1 MLEKLKVLNQM
12 ILNSSAKIEID
23 DMNKLEISFKFA
35 DSYNIEEFTDS
46 IIKIKQ
52 IDCEAII
59 IKSSNTQPPLNSEIN
74 KCDNGDE
81 MKKYLIHHL
90 EKHIKISSANIIY
103 KLIINKNQLVNSN
116 YNINWFYNSKYF
128 FKMLYDP
135 LANVEIIS
143 KLISCDKF
151 NVILFLDDDIFL
163 KNKYLII
170 SRINKIISSNNDL
183 NDGFDELKEKLDMRK
198 SNCNIEFDMGTLIPD
213 FFIYDFQD
221 TQSVCTDEF
230 EVILN
235 NLALFLFIL
244 YVGTYSYYSDGIV
257 STKITGNKTIDIQYN
272 IEYLKEKR
280 ENYNLIKEMYYLAYN
295 SLSVENLFLLRNM
308 IGVYLCDQCNR
319 NPVDLLIEKSQMI
332 LDSSK
337 ENLNILTVGNVE
349 KYFSTRYSLFEFI
362 DKSSS
367 DIHKQIQ
374 ELIDKMNK
382 IYLST
387 IATLVAVSILYLKDR
402 NIKVLK
408 LSLLIY
414 TIYLIIDAIY
424 TFTFNKKMF
433 GDLINSYSKK
443 IEYFKPIIGID
454 HYNQIVSDMDTTKKL
469 KIRFYS
475 YYGTSLLIYSVI
487 IIIGVLAFLNTEFIL
502 SILKQYIS

>member
-1 MLEKLKVLNQM
+1 MLEKLQALNQM
-12 ILNSSAKIEID
+12 ILNSNAKIEID
-23 DMNKLEISFKFA
+23 DIDKLELSFKFA
-35 DSYNIEEFTDS
+35 DFDNMEEFTDS

-52 IDCEAII
+52 IDCESII

-74 KCDNGDE
+74 KTNNDDE
-81 MKKYLIHHL
+81 IKKYLIHHL
-90 EKHIKISSANIIY
+90 EKHVKISSANIIY
-103 KLIINKNQLVNSN
+103 KLTINKSQLINSN
-116 YNINWFYNSKYF
+116 YNIKWFNNSKYF
-128 FKMLYDP
+128 FKILYSP
-135 LANVEIIS
+135 LINSEIIS

-151 NVILFLDDDIFL
+151 NVIIFLEDDIFL
-163 KNKYLII
+163 KNKYLVI
-170 SRINKIISSNNDL
+170 SRIDKFINNNDEL
-183 NDGFDELKEKLDMRK
+183 NSRFDELKEKLDMRK
-198 SNCNIEFDMGTLIPD
+198 SNCNIEFDLGALVPD

-221 TQSVCTDEF
+221 SQSIYTDEF
-230 EVILN
+230 YILLN
-235 NLALFLFIL
+235 NLVLLLFVL
-244 YVGTYSYYSDGIV
+244 YVGTYSYYSEGIV
-257 STKITGNKTIDIQYN
+257 SAKITGNKTIDIQYN

-308 IGVYLCDQCNR
+308 IGVYLCDQCSR
-319 NPVDLLIEKSQMI
+319 NPIDLLLEKSQMI

-349 KYFSTRYSLFEFI
+349 KYFSTRYSLFEFL

-387 IATLVAVSILYLKDR
+387 IATLVAVSLLYLKDR

-408 LSLLIY
+408 LSLFIY
-414 TIYLIIDAIY
+414 TVYLIIDAIY

-433 GDLINSYSKK
+433 GDLISSYSKK
-443 IEYFKPIIGID
+443 IEYFKPIIGLD
-454 HYNQIVSDMDTTKKL
+454 HYNQIVSNKDTTKKL

-487 IIIGVLAFLNTEFIL
+487 IIIGIFTFLNTEFIL